1 MKIPLKSPS
10 QLQNTSEGRVPR
22 VSIQQTGLKKWDS
35 WNSSFRRAAGISLI
49 EVLVA
54 MAVGSLVMAA
64 ISSLTMY
71 AAKATTAMVNY
82 TDLDGKSRYALDVI
96 SREIRQANAV
106 LSFQTNLPVKT
117 LTLTNANQGAA
128 ITFTY
133 DSSARTVVMSKTGQ
147 ADVTALTECDRWDFS
162 MYQRTPYITA
172 TNVSYY
178 PATNTAGVLSVSLCK
193 LINLSWKC
201 SRTIF
206 AAKVNT
212 ESVQAAQIVLRSKQ

>member
-1 MKIPLKSPS
+1 MNLRGKAQK
-10 QLQNTSEGRVPR
+10 QCVHHETEV
-22 VSIQQTGLKKWDS
+22 
-35 WNSSFRRAAGISLI
+35 FAARRRGISGISLV
-49 EVLVA
+49 EVMIA
-54 MAVGSLVMAA
+54 ISVGSLVLAA
-64 ISSLTMY
+64 VSSLTMF

-82 TDLDGKSRYALDVI
+82 TDLDTKSRYALDVI

-117 LTLTNANQGAA
+117 LILTNSTQNST

-133 DSSARTVVMSKTGQ
+133 DSNARTVIMSKTGQ
-147 ADVTALTECDRWDFS
+147 PDLTALTECDRWDFS
-162 MYQRTPYITA
+162 LYQRTPYVTASNIT
-172 TNVSYY
+172 YY

-206 AAKVNT
+206 AQKVNT